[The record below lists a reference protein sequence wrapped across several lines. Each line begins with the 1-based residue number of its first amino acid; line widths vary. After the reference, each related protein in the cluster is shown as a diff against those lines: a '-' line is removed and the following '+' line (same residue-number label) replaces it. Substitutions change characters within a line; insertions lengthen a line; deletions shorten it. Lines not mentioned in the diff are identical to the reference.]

1 MPGSVAPHAD
11 NYAAVVSEKVVADAD
26 CGLNSHEASTLEQP
40 VADLARRSDAGWE
53 LLTAH
58 RSVLVPHG
66 ATHDAD
72 GKPMRGRIIRH
83 ELTYRRA
90 PSRWGW
96 LYRIDALSDP
106 EDPQVEAT
114 IAVRINEGW
123 TLAGCSRFSFEAVT
137 PGVDHEDLVHRTEDA
152 VLIWKRSRK
161 RSERQGP
168 ASLS

>member
-1 MPGSVAPHAD
+1 MPGSVAPDGD
-11 NYAAVVSEKVVADAD
+11 NYAVVVLEKVVADAD
-26 CGLNSHEASTLEQP
+26 CDLNSHEASTLGQL
-40 VADLARRSDAGWE
+40 VTDLARRSDAGWE

-66 ATHDAD
+66 AVHDAH
-72 GKPMRGRIIRH
+72 GKPVRGCVIRH
-83 ELTYRRA
+83 ELAYRRA

-106 EDPQVEAT
+106 DDPQVESM

-123 TLAGCSRFSFEAVT
+123 TLVGCSRFGFEAVT

-168 ASLS
+168 AAAS